1 MNQILDV
8 EKKKKSGKLETNT
21 AVKICAIAILVFGII
36 LAIFGI
42 YKIIT
47 AVSEGKKEPIIEIS
61 EVGGKL
67 QLKVVHNKAID
78 KIIYSWNEE
87 EEIVLQGRN
96 RSEIV
101 ETINQPTGNNTINL
115 KIIDK
120 NKKETTYQ
128 KELYKEAKD
137 EIAPEIE
144 FEIEGSKVKIVAK
157 DETKMS
163 YIMYH
168 WNDEEETIV
177 PVTETNEKQIEEKI
191 SILKGENTLTII
203 AVDEE
208 GNETKKEQIF
218 KGAKKP
224 TIEVVQENDKIKVTI
239 KDEENIQK
247 IEMNINGE
255 ILTTDPDNTGEPL
268 NLKEVPLEQQ
278 LVPGKNTITIT
289 AYSVNGLSEQITK
302 EITL

>member
-1 MNQILDV
+1 
-8 EKKKKSGKLETNT
+8 
-21 AVKICAIAILVFGII
+21 
-36 LAIFGI
+36 
-42 YKIIT
+42 
-47 AVSEGKKEPIIEIS
+47 
-61 EVGGKL
+61 
-67 QLKVVHNKAID
+67 
-78 KIIYSWNEE
+78 
-87 EEIVLQGRN
+87 
-96 RSEIV
+96 
-101 ETINQPTGNNTINL
+101 
-115 KIIDK
+115 
-120 NKKETTYQ
+120 
-128 KELYKEAKD
+128 
-137 EIAPEIE
+137 
-144 FEIEGSKVKIVAK
+144 
-157 DETKMS
+157 
-163 YIMYH
+163 MYH
-168 WNDEEETIV
+168 WNDEEDTIV
-177 PVTETNEKQIEEKI
+177 QVTETNEKQIEEKI